1 MRVVVALAFAFSLA
15 LLSACSDSDVPGGT
29 ARGIDADI
37 RASREA
43 GATLSNLGI
52 YDGPNMYDSGR

>member
-1 MRVVVALAFAFSLA
+1 MRVVAALAFALGLSS
-15 LLSACSDSDVPGGT
+15 LSACSDSDVPGGT
-29 ARGIDADI
+29 ARGIEQDI

-52 YDGPNMYDSGR
+52 YDGPNMHDGGH